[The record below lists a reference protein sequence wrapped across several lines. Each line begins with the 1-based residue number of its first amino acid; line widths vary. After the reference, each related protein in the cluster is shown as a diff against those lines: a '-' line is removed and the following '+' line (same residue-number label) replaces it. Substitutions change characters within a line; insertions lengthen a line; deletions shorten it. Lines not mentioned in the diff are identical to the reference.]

1 MRKRNRKITLRFTD
15 EEYEYIIGKFEAGR
29 LAYNTY
35 SEYFL
40 NVIGNANINII
51 KIDTKEII
59 RLLTLSSNNINQ
71 WTKNINI
78 FNEVSKED
86 IVKLKKEI
94 ENMKKEIIKCSLL
107 VYNFNK
113 GVNDH
118 G

>member
-15 EEYEYIIGKFEAGR
+15 EEYEYIISKFEAGK

-40 NVIGNANINII
+40 NVIKKANINII

-78 FNEVSKED
+78 FNDVSKED
-86 IVKLKKEI
+86 VIQLKKEV
-94 ENMKKEIIKCSLL
+94 ENMKKEINKCSLL
-107 VYNFNK
+107 IYNLNK
-113 GVNDH
+113 GK
-118 G
+118 